1 MVQCFHIQH
10 SSLNY
15 EVTVYDINKETGKRR
30 HIIQKPSGNN
40 IVESRQTLNIGQ
52 MLLAKSTIGS
62 YHYLDKN
69 KLVGGKKMTIQRCEI
84 GWEYI
89 EQ

>member
-1 MVQCFHIQH
+1 
-10 SSLNY
+10 
-15 EVTVYDINKETGKRR
+15 
-30 HIIQKPSGNN
+30 
-40 IVESRQTLNIGQ
+40 VESRQTLNIGQ
-52 MLLAKSTIGS
+52 MLLAKITIVS

-69 KLVGGKKMTIQRCEI
+69 KLVDGKKMTIQRCEI